1 MPYYREPRTGYTE
14 IFINNTC
21 IIIIIIKRHEKYH
34 WTKAEKNPGV
44 QTKTHINPNQSSALT
59 ARLQSLGGFFPS
71 FFLSGPVTFP
81 SAGGTVSAAISHQL
95 SD

>member
-1 MPYYREPRTGYTE
+1 MPYYREPRTGYTDF
-14 IFINNTC
+14 FINNTC
-21 IIIIIIKRHEKYH
+21 IIIIIRHEKNH

-44 QTKTHINPNQSSALT
+44 QTKTHINPNQTSALT

-71 FFLSGPVTFP
+71 FFLSGPVTFT